1 MGNHGLKQ
9 RQYQINTVP
18 PIVSEATVVETRRQ
32 HVGVGVTKSPN
43 ARIITIGV
51 EMVVA
56 PNIDVVRKG
65 VLIGS
70 VTKLSSGLGG
80 VSTRRNVNRSSML
93 PTTTIRSVDI

>member
-18 PIVSEATVVETRRQ
+18 PIVSEAIVVETRRQ

-43 ARIITIGV
+43 ARITTIGV

-93 PTTTIRSVDI
+93 PTTNIRSVGI